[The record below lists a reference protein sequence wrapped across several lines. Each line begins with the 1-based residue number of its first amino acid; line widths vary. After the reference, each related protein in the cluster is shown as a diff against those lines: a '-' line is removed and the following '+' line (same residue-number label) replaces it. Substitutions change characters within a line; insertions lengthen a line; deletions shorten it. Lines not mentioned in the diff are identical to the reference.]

1 VTFGITDPGAP
12 AAYGMAQNQQFGE
25 VLWMPAEQRRIHM
38 QRVDQAI
45 QEISAKPHAVQSKVV
60 PGLQQELLEVFDG
73 CVTGGAIRAQ
83 HNEIEQRVHPRRYGV
98 LAARQLF
105 QSTRGQH
112 PRGRIAIGRA
122 TWTRL

>member
-1 VTFGITDPGAP
+1 
-12 AAYGMAQNQQFGE
+12 MAQNQQFGE

-60 PGLQQELLEVFDG
+60 PGLQQELLEIQMSQRSPEVFDG